1 MSGTD
6 RSKQGTTA
14 MMTKLDLFTSPSA
27 FPDPRR
33 LGVPELD
40 NRL

>member
-1 MSGTD
+1 M
-6 RSKQGTTA
+6 TT
-14 MMTKLDLFTSPSA
+14 KFGLFTSPSA